1 MVRAVLLGQQEFVE
15 TMADVTPELL
25 RLQEELVK
33 TLRAGFESAQDQ
45 FRQGTEMDFTDIAQT
60 YYKELEA
67 LQIMKARLNK
77 KSISGK
83 EILKIQIAVRS
94 DALAS
99 LKQYSTFLQE
109 MFQAGTA
116 SSRKVGEAKAKVLKA
131 EIMLM
136 VLKHATRE

>member
-1 MVRAVLLGQQEFVE
+1 MLPCAIPSPNGLIEGRPIMNSMSYTCLATGLGLMLTAGLTQTASAQSTKDDMVRAVLLGQQEFVE

-67 LQIMKARLNK
+67 L
-77 KSISGK
+77 
-83 EILKIQIAVRS
+83 
-94 DALAS
+94 
-99 LKQYSTFLQE
+99 
-109 MFQAGTA
+109 
-116 SSRKVGEAKAKVLKA
+116 
-131 EIMLM
+131 
-136 VLKHATRE
+136 